1 MKVHEFIEALKLE
14 NQEAEVFVE
23 DWNEEYAA
31 PREAKITGYINNP
44 NAEFLIPTKGG
55 NILLIG
61 A

>member
-1 MKVHEFIEALKLE
+1 MKVKEFIEALKLE

-23 DWNEEYAA
+23 DWNEGYSK
-31 PREAKITGYINNP
+31 PRPAKLTGYISDP
-44 NAEFLIPTKGG
+44 SDVIARKGG